1 MIESTELTIIYT
13 VGLVLSGINFA
24 ITFVLNIGWM
34 ILCTRRCCSVIKK
47 YRICKQTPNLHPI
60 YRDVQYLSQQ
70 RKLYNLK
77 THIVKYVLIV
87 MCLVVEISTLV
98 WAGVYAV
105 TIGMHLNSNITAKWV
120 KIQSHYPDCEVPHY
134 FILLYE
140 FPLLIIFYSFGFV
153 LFFLLF
159 VLLSI
164 LTRYLAARYLNH
176 PFKRTLI
183 KYIIWLGIQLVV
195 VAICSTIYTFI
206 FTSVVYPFLLIVNW
220 FVLLRDNLKLSRVL
234 KSNLREIELHS
245 NNKALYREQLSAY
258 RFYRFFQKIML
269 ISLFLLVIVVVAYML
284 LFSISLVIHGSFC
297 FFDVV
302 YGVNYNLDLQI
313 PLSSYKVYDYFLILF
328 EAITL
333 VLHSLTTSL
342 PLLCVTFI
350 PFILACV
357 KRYKS
362 RHFVYRFNYENIDQP
377 LMRGCRK

>member
-1 MIESTELTIIYT
+1 MIDSTELTIIYT

-87 MCLVVEISTLV
+87 MCLGVEISTFV
-98 WAGVYAV
+98 WAGFYALA
-105 TIGMHLNSNITAKWV
+105 IGMHFSPNITANWV
-120 KIQSHYPDCEVPHY
+120 KIQSHYPDCEVPFF
-134 FILLYE
+134 FIR
-140 FPLLIIFYSFGFV
+140 FV
-153 LFFLLF
+153 
-159 VLLSI
+159 
-164 LTRYLAARYLNH
+164 A
-176 PFKRTLI
+176 
-183 KYIIWLGIQLVV
+183 
-195 VAICSTIYTFI
+195 AICSTIYTFI
-206 FTSVVYPFLLIVNW
+206 FTSVVYPFLLVVNW

-234 KSNLREIELHS
+234 KSNLRETELHS

-258 RFYRFFQKIML
+258 RFYRVFQKVML

-284 LFSISLVIHGSFC
+284 LFSIWLIIHNSFC

-302 YGVNYNLDLQI
+302 YGVNYNLNVQL
-313 PLSSYKVYDYFLILF
+313 PHSSFNVFEYIELIF
-328 EAITL
+328 EAIIL
-333 VLHSLTTSL
+333 VLHSFTTSL

-377 LMRGCRK
+377 LMRGYKK